1 MMMRLHT
8 KSLIVALVVVMPLF
22 FWLVGATA
30 LEPIE
35 LLGKNIF
42 FDEISIPGN
51 KQACASCHEPA
62 KGWILPNSTINSS
75 TVVAP
80 GAKPQALGNL
90 KPPSNAYASFSP
102 PFRPF
107 PNPFIAPWEGGN
119 FWDGRAEGC
128 GATSGPCPQG
138 NGAVSET
145 ITLSDLPVAKQVAYK
160 QYLGP
165 TADQALNPFP
175 NDVELDIREQNVCQ
189 RVKTA
194 KYKNLYDQAFGEA
207 IDCSPNPKDN
217 PAYRTSFKRLAVAL
231 AAWQM
236 SEDVV
241 SFSST
246 RDKALLNDDNGTFPL
261 RGFTSQENF
270 GHDLFYG
277 RNDSGLNGGPGNP
290 PAKQAFCSLCHNG
303 VPQGDAPDLTGES
316 LHQLY
321 TDFRYHHIGV
331 PFNRE
336 IPGVNKAEKTGLTAH
351 VTNVAPGQ
359 FKTPTLRNVAK
370 GLSPDFKKAYTH
382 NGWFKSLES
391 LVHFYNTRDKLEK
404 CETLGITNAA
414 EKEALQNNCWP
425 APEFSGP
432 VGGIIGDLGL
442 SHAIGPD
449 AVPNSEEAAL
459 VAYLKTLIDD
469 HTPDVPE

>member
-1 MMMRLHT
+1 MLKSFHT
-8 KSLIVALVVVMPLF
+8 KSLIVAAVVAMPLF
-22 FWLVGATA
+22 FWSAGAAA

-51 KQACASCHEPA
+51 KQACASCHDPA
-62 KGWILPNSTINSS
+62 KGWILPDSTINSS

-80 GAKPQALGNL
+80 GAKPHALGSL

-107 PNPFIAPWEGGN
+107 PNPFIPPWEGGN

-145 ITLSDLPVAKQVAYK
+145 ITLSDLPVSKQAAYQ

-175 NDVELDIREQNVCQ
+175 NDVEQDIREQNVCQ

-194 KYKNLYDQAFGEA
+194 KYKDLYDQAFGEA
-207 IDCSPNPKDN
+207 IDCSPNPKDD

-231 AAWQM
+231 AAWQA

-241 SFSST
+241 PFDSK
-246 RDKALLNDDNGTFPL
+246 RDEALIQDPKFPL
-261 RGFTSQENF
+261 VGFTDEENF

-277 RNDSGLNGGPGNP
+277 LNDTGKNTGGPNNGP
-290 PAKQAFCSLCHNG
+290 KQARCNACHNG
-303 VPQGDAPDLTGES
+303 VPQGEPADSTGER

-321 TDFRYHHIGV
+321 TDNRYHHIGV

-336 IPGVNKAEKTGLTAH
+336 IPGVAKGAKPGLAAH

-370 GLSPDFKKAYTH
+370 GLSPGFTKAYTH

-391 LVHFYNTRDKLEK
+391 LVHFYNTRDVLVK
-404 CETLGITNAA
+404 CEARGITNAT

-425 APEFSGP
+425 APEFPNPASG
-432 VGGIIGDLGL
+432 VIGNLGL
-442 SHAIGPD
+442 SHGIGPN

-459 VAYLKTLIDD
+459 VAYLKTLIDQ
-469 HTPDVPE
+469 HTPQAP